1 MTDTPS
7 DQRGHHG
14 TVTVGDDGRINGVAV
29 GVNLGRIVYG
39 RDPAEDERRRL
50 AWYLASLANKL
61 VQLPIQGIDQNLD
74 QGAGIALPQIY
85 TEIAVQGRHVD
96 IAAGRLSELRSYFQ
110 DQGPDDTRLPQ
121 FENLRPAYSPDWAL
135 PSAAVAMFAT
145 SNGRIVRL
153 PLVEGAAAI
162 ALDWTSDATPIDV
175 DGAIDDPA
183 LYLARLL
190 LVTEAIQR
198 DDHLVLLGDPGSG
211 KSTFM
216 RHLAWALAQRGL
228 DQLNSQTALVG
239 WHDARRLLP
248 ALLPLRTLAGRI
260 ATATGRNSA
269 EQHVLDALLDEIG
282 KLGIRRLDDALTE
295 ALVRGKALLLFD
307 GLDEVPPEGTSDV
320 GSRHATLLAVRAF
333 CRLYPRNRAVITC
346 RTRAFDD
353 TLRNALGW
361 PVATLAPFTL
371 GQIRHF
377 VPAWYHALGGKLQ
390 PGQATLLSDKLI
402 ATIAG
407 SPKLREL
414 AASPLLLTL
423 MALVLLNKGEL
434 PRDRP
439 QLYEA
444 VLDLLLG
451 QWDAVRDGQP
461 LGAAIGLPDW
471 GSDRFRRLLD
481 KLSYDAHIGAT
492 SEDGRGRLRRSDLR
506 DALIE
511 FFTTARVPAPGDT
524 ALRWLAYIE
533 QRSGLLAA
541 DDDHAYAFVHL
552 TLQEHCAGRYML
564 LGRSAAALVAQ
575 HRAEDRWREPIM
587 LGLGVA
593 QQSRPELIERILTDL
608 IDREEAGRPKDAPRW
623 YRDLILAAEIG
634 IDRDWNYL
642 RTQEVA
648 VDRLQRV
655 LKQGLVAL
663 LDDKA
668 QPLPVAD
675 RVRAGFLLGDLG
687 DPRVPVSIDEW
698 RRELAKAQAGDTA
711 GYFCRID
718 PGTYTI
724 GSADDDPN
732 AGDDEKP
739 QHTVTFDTPFL
750 IARYSIAN
758 AQWRTW
764 VEQAD
769 GRPSYLADNSDFN
782 RMNQPVVAVNW
793 HICNDFCTWLS
804 AQLGVTVR
812 LPTEQEWEA
821 AARGGDARHYPW
833 GADWQADRAATA
845 EDQEIRG
852 ARYSVPVGCY
862 PAGMAPCGA
871 LDMAGNV
878 WEWTGSVWQSY
889 PGAQKPFTEDRYRVL
904 RGGGWDDNRNRV
916 RCGARDWLNPHY
928 DFFNFGFRVVV
939 APRLAH

>member
-1 MTDTPS
+1 MTNTPS

-39 RDPAEDERRRL
+39 RDPQEDERRRL

-61 VQLPIQGIDQNLD
+61 VQLPLQGIDQNLD
-74 QGAGIALPQIY
+74 QGAGIALPQVY
-85 TEIAVQGRHVD
+85 TEMALQERTVD
-96 IAAGRLSELRSYFQ
+96 VAAGRLSELQPYIEDVRDADSFV
-110 DQGPDDTRLPQ
+110 RAK
-121 FENLRPAYSPDWAL
+121 LRPEYSPDWVL
-135 PSAAVAMFAT
+135 PSVAISVVGNSKFAG
-145 SNGRIVRL
+145 SV
-153 PLVEGAAAI
+153 
-162 ALDWTSDATPIDV
+162 
-175 DGAIDDPA
+175 A
-183 LYLARLL
+183 LYRDGVNTLGDWYASLSRDASSASDNLVLDLARQMLI
-190 LVTEAIQR
+190 TEAIQNDAR
-198 DDHLVLLGDPGSG
+198 MVLLGDPGSG

-228 DQLNSQTALVG
+228 DQLSSQTALAG
-239 WHDARRLLP
+239 WNVAHRLLP
-248 ALLPLRTLAGRI
+248 VLLPLRTLAGRL
-260 ATATGRNSA
+260 AGAASHDSA
-269 EQHVLDALLDEIG
+269 EQYVFDALLDDIG

-307 GLDEVPPEGTSDV
+307 GLDEVPLDGTPGV
-320 GSRHATLLAVRAF
+320 ASRHDTLLAVRAF

-353 TLRNALGW
+353 TLRDALGW

-390 PGQATLLSDKLI
+390 PGQARLLSDKLI
-402 ATIAG
+402 TTIVG

-481 KLSYDAHIGAT
+481 KLSYDAHIAAT
-492 SEDGRGRLRRSDLR
+492 SGDGRGRLRRSDLR

-524 ALRWLAYIE
+524 ALRWLAYVE

-541 DDDHAYAFVHL
+541 DDDHTYAFVHL
-552 TLQEHCAGRYML
+552 TLQEHCAGRHML
-564 LGRSAAALVAQ
+564 LGRSAATLVAQ
-575 HRAEDRWREPIM
+575 HRAEDRWREPIL

-608 IDREEAGRPKDAPRW
+608 IDREESGRPKDAPRW

-634 IDRDWNYL
+634 VDRDWNYL

-648 VDRLQRV
+648 VDRIQRD
-655 LKQGLVAL
+655 LLRGLVEIL
-663 LDDKA
+663 SDKA
-668 QPLPVAD
+668 HPLPAAE

-687 DPRVPVSIDEW
+687 DPRVPVSLDDW
-698 RRELAKAQAGDTA
+698 RRELTKAQAGGTS
-711 GYFCRID
+711 GYFCRVD
-718 PGTYTI
+718 AREYTI
-724 GSADDDPN
+724 GSADADADAN
-732 AGDDEKP
+732 DGEKP
-739 QHTVTFDTPFL
+739 QYTVTFDAPFL
-750 IARYSIAN
+750 IARYPITN
-758 AQWRTW
+758 AQWQAW
-764 VEQAD
+764 VEQA
-769 GRPSYLADNSDFN
+769 GGKPSYYGDDADLN
-782 RMNQPVVAVNW
+782 RPNQPVAGIQW
-793 HICNDFCTWLS
+793 HWCNDFCAWLS
-804 AQLGVTVR
+804 EQLSVAVR
-812 LPTEQEWEA
+812 MPTEQEWEA
-821 AARGGDARHYPW
+821 AARGGDARRYPW
-833 GADWQADRAATA
+833 GDEWIGDRAAT
-845 EDQEIRG
+845 EENQETHG
-852 ARYSVPVGCY
+852 ARYTVPVGCY
-862 PAGMAPCGA
+862 PAGAAPCGA

-878 WEWTGSVWQSY
+878 WEWTASEWRSY
-889 PGAQKPFTEDRYRVL
+889 PGAKKPFTEDQYRVL
-904 RGGGWDDNRNRV
+904 RSGSWGDNRKRV
-916 RCGARDWLNPHY
+916 RCGARDRSYPGDVY
-928 DFFNFGFRVVV
+928 FNGFRVVV